1 MNRFSRFIIIM
12 GVLLSALTAVPLSG
26 QVNLASAGATAKNGK
41 GQLDATVGQLDY
53 GNFFNG
59 NYFFQQ
65 GLQQP
70 FVPLIV
76 NVDSLLCAS
85 AVFAPAE
92 VLAGQ
97 AALGTVSID
106 YQGGNG
112 LELEPM
118 TFSSTGV
125 SGLALLL
132 DPMTLEEGN
141 GVLTLRLTG
150 TAATAGM
157 ANFDLVIGEKTCQ
170 LSIEVFPQDLEL
182 PDFFSPNGDGIYD
195 VWGLPALELKYPGSR
210 IYIFDR
216 FGKRVA
222 QLFAYE
228 YWDGQLQ
235 GVDVPSGVYWYMV
248 ETREKTNP
256 LTGSITLM
264 R

>member
-1 MNRFSRFIIIM
+1 MNRFSRFISASI
-12 GVLLSALTAVPLSG
+12 LLSVLSTWTATA
-26 QVNLASAGATAKNGK
+26 QVNLATAGKNVQNSK

-53 GNFFNG
+53 GIFFDGNF
-59 NYFFQQ
+59 YYRQ

-70 FVPLIV
+70 YIPLAISM
-76 NVDSLLCAS
+76 DSLVCAS
-85 AVFAPAE
+85 AVFAPNE

-97 AALGTVSID
+97 GIVGTLSLD

-112 LELEPM
+112 LELDPQ

-125 SGLALLL
+125 SGLQLLL
-132 DPMTLEEGN
+132 DPVVLEDGD

-150 TAATAGM
+150 TPAAAGTAS
-157 ANFDLVIGEKTCQ
+157 FDLLIADKFCQ
-170 LSIEVFPQDLEL
+170 VSIEAFPAEFEL
-182 PDFFSPNGDGIYD
+182 PGFFSPNGDGVHD
-195 VWGLPALELKYPGSR
+195 VWGLPVLELKYPGSR
-210 IYIFDR
+210 IHIFDR

-228 YWDGQLQ
+228 YWDGTLQ
-235 GVDVPSGVYWYMV
+235 GVEVPSGVYWYMV
-248 ETREKTNP
+248 ETKQKTNP

>member
-1 MNRFSRFIIIM
+1 M
-12 GVLLSALTAVPLSG
+12 GVLLSALTAVPLTG
-26 QVNLASAGATAKNGK
+26 QVNLASAGTTAKNGK
-41 GQLDATVGQLDY
+41 GQLNATVGQLDY

-70 FVPLIV
+70 FVPLV
-76 NVDSLLCAS
+76 VSVDSLSCPS
-85 AVFAPAE
+85 AVFAPGQ
-92 VLAGQ
+92 VLSGQ
-97 AALGTVSID
+97 PVLGTMSID

-112 LELEPM
+112 LQLDAM
-118 TFSSTGV
+118 TFPSTGV
-125 SGLALLL
+125 GGLALLL
-132 DPMTLEEGN
+132 DPAILEEGD

-150 TAATAGM
+150 TAATAGIAM
-157 ANFDLVIGEKTCQ
+157 FDLVIGEKTCS

-235 GVDVPSGVYWYMV
+235 GVEVPSGVYWYMV